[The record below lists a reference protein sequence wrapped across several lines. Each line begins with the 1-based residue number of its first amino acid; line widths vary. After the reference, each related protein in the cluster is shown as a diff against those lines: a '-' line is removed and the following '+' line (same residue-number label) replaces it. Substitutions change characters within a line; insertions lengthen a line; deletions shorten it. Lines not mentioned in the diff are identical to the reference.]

1 MSTGTATRVQLSHP
15 RLRRNWDRQAAQRH
29 DPGPGEGPDGAFP
42 EADLARLSG
51 GVLRPA
57 RILQTFVVKANKRE
71 NAEVL
76 QVRVPAIANR
86 PRMVVAIDKPEP
98 G

>member
-1 MSTGTATRVQLSHP
+1 
-15 RLRRNWDRQAAQRH
+15 
-29 DPGPGEGPDGAFP
+29 
-42 EADLARLSG
+42 
-51 GVLRPA
+51 VLRPA